1 MTNLSSSSFD
11 THVNYKQIITQNSLY
26 LAIDWDASALH
37 LRYQSTQEKLFT
49 EHESVAICRKLST
62 EPVDLD
68 HCLRAFTSEEKLDEK
83 FHCSQCKSKQ
93 PATKKLQLWKLP
105 PVLVSNIYWSFSFL
119 IKYSPLRSFTLNASI
134 LSTRNG

>member
-1 MTNLSSSSFD
+1 MTNLSSANFD
-11 THVNYKQIITQNSLY
+11 SDINFKSIILQYSIY
-26 LAIDWDASALH
+26 LSIDWDASALH

-49 EHESVAICRKLST
+49 EHESVASCRKLST

-93 PATKKLQLWKLP
+93 PATKNLQLWKLP
-105 PVLVSNIYWSFSFL
+105 PVMVSLVEI
-119 IKYSPLRSFTLNASI
+119 
-134 LSTRNG
+134 